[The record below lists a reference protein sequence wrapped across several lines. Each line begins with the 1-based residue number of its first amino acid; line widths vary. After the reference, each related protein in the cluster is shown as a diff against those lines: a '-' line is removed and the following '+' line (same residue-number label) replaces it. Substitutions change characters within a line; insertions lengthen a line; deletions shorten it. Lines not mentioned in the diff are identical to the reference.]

1 MDNLFLPTIKSKIML
16 HDSYIFEER
25 LAVDLYTTESIRN
38 FNKELTDNLFKNI
51 EKLEGELLSLTDL
64 LTANGD
70 LLKGS
75 N

>member
-1 MDNLFLPTIKSKIML
+1 MFYDG
-16 HDSYIFEER
+16 YILKEH
-25 LAVDLYTTESIRN
+25 LSVDLYTTENIRN
-38 FNKELTDNLFKNI
+38 FNKELSDNLFKNI

-70 LLKGS
+70 LLQGS

>member
-1 MDNLFLPTIKSKIML
+1 MFCDG
-16 HDSYIFEER
+16 HIFEEH
-25 LAVDLYTTESIRN
+25 LSVDLYTTENIRN
-38 FNKELTDNLFKNI
+38 FNKELSDNLFKNI

-70 LLKGS
+70 LLQGS